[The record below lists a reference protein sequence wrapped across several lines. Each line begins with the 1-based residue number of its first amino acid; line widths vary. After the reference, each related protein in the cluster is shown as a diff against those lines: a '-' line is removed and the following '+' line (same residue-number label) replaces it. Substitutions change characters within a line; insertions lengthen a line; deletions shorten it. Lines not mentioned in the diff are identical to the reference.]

1 MRNTDDKAA
10 SYKDRLIRLET
21 ERRERSDDIK
31 YLLAEARA
39 AGLLKEE
46 IAGIKLAAKRAFE
59 TQEKRQF
66 RESVEEI
73 AAALGDFQLLPLGQA
88 AIREVART

>member
-10 SYKDRLIRLET
+10 PYVARLIKLET
-21 ERRERSDDIK
+21 ERRERSEDIK
-31 YLLAEARA
+31 ELMVEARS

-46 IAGIKLAAKRAFE
+46 IAGIKLASRRHFE
-59 TQEKRQF
+59 TYEKRLF

-88 AIREVART
+88 ALAVHA

>member
-10 SYKDRLIRLET
+10 PYVARLIKLET
-21 ERRERSDDIK
+21 ERRERSEDIK
-31 YLLAEARA
+31 ELMLEARA

-59 TQEKRQF
+59 TGGQRQF

-73 AAALGDFQLLPLGQA
+73 AAALGDFQLLPLGAA
-88 AIREVART
+88 AIREVARA